1 MIYLTG
7 LTLALGLIV
16 AIGSQNAWV
25 LSMSLRG
32 QRPWPIAL
40 VCMSVDVVLMAIGV
54 VAFARIQAWLPGLVP
69 WFTAMAVLLLVVLAW
84 QAGRRAIRGQSGL
97 TANLEQPT
105 LGLRQAVLAALAMS
119 LLNPHVYLDTVVL
132 LGSLA
137 AASQQPWLFWSGSA
151 SASILWF
158 SALAAA
164 GKPLSRWLSS
174 PRRWR
179 LFDTLMALFM
189 AWMAVVMAFKV

>member
-16 AIGSQNAWV
+16 AIGAQNAWV

-40 VCMSVDVVLMAIGV
+40 VCMSIDGALMAIGV
-54 VAFARIQAWLPGLVP
+54 LAFGRIQFWLPGLVP
-69 WFTAMAVLLLVVLAW
+69 WFTAMAVALLVVLAW
-84 QAGRRAIRGQSGL
+84 QAGRRAVRGHSGL
-97 TANLEQPT
+97 TANLEQPP
-105 LGLRQAVLAALAMS
+105 LGLRQAVIAALAMS

-137 AASQQPWLFWSGSA
+137 AASAQPWLFWCGSA

-158 SALAAA
+158 SGLAAA

-179 LFDTLMALFM
+179 MFDTLMALFM
-189 AWMAVVMAFKV
+189 SWMALVMAFKF

>member
-119 LLNPHVYLDTVVL
+119 FPNLMR
-132 LGSLA
+132 
-137 AASQQPWLFWSGSA
+137 
-151 SASILWF
+151 
-158 SALAAA
+158 
-164 GKPLSRWLSS
+164 KSS
-174 PRRWR
+174 P
-179 LFDTLMALFM
+179 T
-189 AWMAVVMAFKV
+189 AVTEV

>member
-54 VAFARIQAWLPGLVP
+54 VA
-69 WFTAMAVLLLVVLAW
+69 
-84 QAGRRAIRGQSGL
+84 
-97 TANLEQPT
+97 
-105 LGLRQAVLAALAMS
+105 
-119 LLNPHVYLDTVVL
+119 
-132 LGSLA
+132 
-137 AASQQPWLFWSGSA
+137 
-151 SASILWF
+151 
-158 SALAAA
+158 
-164 GKPLSRWLSS
+164 
-174 PRRWR
+174 
-179 LFDTLMALFM
+179 
-189 AWMAVVMAFKV
+189 